1 MTSPSWQR
9 RINVF
14 PEVKTQGS
22 PPRAEIS
29 LKSHISSK
37 NVIEY
42 FIPYHNISVA
52 ILISQNS
59 YVNYRGVGSVFPE
72 GAWDGFPCILNGVV
86 ITTSRVAVKIKGESC
101 IWKCYVNCPPRTCI
115 VLKKELRILSR
126 RISRNLP
133 ALLSSWCFPHSQDEA
148 GLSPGRTKECLW
160 ASQEAREIG
169 IGTLIANLFKF
180 LMIS

>member
-9 RINVF
+9 RMNVF

-22 PPRAEIS
+22 PPQAEIS

-59 YVNYRGVGSVFPE
+59 YVNYRGVGSVFLE
-72 GAWDGFPCILNGVV
+72 GARDGFPCILNGVV
-86 ITTSRVAVKIKGESC
+86 ITTSRVAAKIKAESC
-101 IWKCYVNCPPRTCI
+101 IWKCCVNCPPHI
-115 VLKKELRILSR
+115 HVVLKKELRILSR
-126 RISRNLP
+126 PYIPQPTSSP
-133 ALLSSWCFPHSQDEA
+133 EVMVLSSQS
-148 GLSPGRTKECLW
+148 R
-160 ASQEAREIG
+160 
-169 IGTLIANLFKF
+169 
-180 LMIS
+180 

>member
-1 MTSPSWQR
+1 MGWVSLYLKWGSNNHFKGCREDQR
-9 RINVF
+9 RI
-14 PEVKTQGS
+14 S
-22 PPRAEIS
+22 
-29 LKSHISSK
+29 
-37 NVIEY
+37 
-42 FIPYHNISVA
+42 
-52 ILISQNS
+52 
-59 YVNYRGVGSVFPE
+59 
-72 GAWDGFPCILNGVV
+72 
-86 ITTSRVAVKIKGESC
+86 
-101 IWKCYVNCPPRTCI
+101 IWKCCVNCPPRTCI